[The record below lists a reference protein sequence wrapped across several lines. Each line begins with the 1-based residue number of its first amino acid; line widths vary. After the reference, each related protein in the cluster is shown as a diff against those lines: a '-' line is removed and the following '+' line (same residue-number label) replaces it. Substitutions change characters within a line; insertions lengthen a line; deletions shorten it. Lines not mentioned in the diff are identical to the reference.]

1 MATDIRKKI
10 IKPII
15 IFVILIFLISIFAW
29 VAVHFID
36 MSSSNNTDTMADQ
49 TTNYTWEEQS
59 QDYQINVPK
68 NLNINL
74 SGNNQ

>member
-1 MATDIRKKI
+1 MATDMRKKI

-15 IFVILIFLISIFAW
+15 IFVILIFLISTFAW
-29 VAVHFID
+29 IAVYFFD
-36 MSSSNNTDTMADQ
+36 TTPNDLNLDQNTNSD
-49 TTNYTWEEQS
+49 QS
-59 QDYQINVPK
+59 QDYQINVPQ

>member
-1 MATDIRKKI
+1 MATDMRKKI

-15 IFVILIFLISIFAW
+15 IFVILIFLISTFAW
-29 VAVHFID
+29 IAVYFF
-36 MSSSNNTDTMADQ
+36 DTTPNDLNLDQ
-49 TTNYTWEEQS
+49 NTNYTWEEQS